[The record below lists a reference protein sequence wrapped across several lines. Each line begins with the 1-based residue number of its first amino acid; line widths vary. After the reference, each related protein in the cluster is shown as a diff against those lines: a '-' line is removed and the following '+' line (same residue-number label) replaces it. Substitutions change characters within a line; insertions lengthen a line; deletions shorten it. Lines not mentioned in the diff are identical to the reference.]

1 MKMKKFFAFFLSWC
15 LCATLSA
22 QISQKKLDSL
32 EQSLK
37 YKQALSSLRSNN
49 VDRAKTHIDLSYEYY
64 LRADT
69 AKCRTHAMDAL
80 KLTHNAG
87 AKEGE
92 AYIALARYYQVTDA
106 IIEAHDNYRNAEE
119 LFIKH
124 NDKKNLWKVYRNLM
138 NLYYGVYDRE
148 NIAFYARKV
157 LELSAELT
165 KENEWN
171 DKEKNEVLS
180 IEIWAEMLLRDAEFD
195 EDDQETLNRFLELFD
210 KALPL
215 NHEITY
221 VISAN
226 CGDKYIRT
234 NRPREA
240 LKYLHLTRKQ
250 FEANEMMVMS
260 ETYSL
265 LAEAYAML
273 NRIDSADYYM
283 KKALKSPLEMD
294 ESRLILLRSRSVV
307 EASKGNHKKSLEIYK
322 EYHQVSDSLSKARRM
337 DDIGRM
343 RMWHDFNEKKIE
355 NKNLQASRK
364 NLRMFIWSLSV
375 LLAIILVLLGLT
387 ISFYRKTVEKNRE
400 LKQLHTV
407 KDKLFSVVA
416 HDLRGPMGALVSML
430 KMANML
436 NAEMQAQLLKDIT
449 NRVDDTY
456 SLLDNLL
463 RWSKSQMQGMVPSP
477 VYFNAQ
483 EGSRVVTDTL
493 LGIAANKK
501 IRLVNR
507 IDSYRIFADK
517 DMFSVLVRNL
527 TTNALKYT
535 SAEGEVALD
544 AKMSDDM
551 LVISVKDTGT
561 GMPKEVQDKLFKLS
575 ETKSKRGTNNESG
588 TGLGLVLCADFVKAI
603 GGKIWFTSEQGKGS
617 TFYFSVPVKEQK

>member
-1 MKMKKFFAFFLSWC
+1 MNKFFVFFLSWC
-15 LCATLSA
+15 MCATLSA
-22 QISQKKLDSL
+22 QISKKTLDSL

-37 YKQALSSLRSNN
+37 YQQALSSLRSNN
-49 VDRAKTHIDLSYEYY
+49 VDRAKTHIVLSFEYY
-64 LRADT
+64 LRGDT
-69 AKCRTHAMDAL
+69 TKSRIHAIDAL
-80 KLTHNAG
+80 KLTRNAG
-87 AKEGE
+87 SIEGE

-124 NDKKNLWKVYRNLM
+124 NDKKNLLKVYRNLM

-148 NIAFYARKV
+148 NIALYARKV
-157 LELSAELT
+157 LDLSAELT
-165 KENEWN
+165 KGNEWTE
-171 DKEKNEVLS
+171 KEKKEVLS

-195 EDDQETLNRFLELFD
+195 EDDQETLKGFLELFE

-215 NHEITY
+215 NSELTY
-221 VISAN
+221 VISTN
-226 CGDKYIRT
+226 CGDKFIRT

-250 FEANEMMVMS
+250 FEAKKMMVMS

-273 NRIDSADYYM
+273 NKKDSADFYM
-283 KKALKSPLEMD
+283 KKALKTPLEMD

-307 EASKGNHKKSLEIYK
+307 EASKGNHKKSLEIFK

-355 NKNLQASRK
+355 NKNLHESRK
-364 NLRMFIWSLSV
+364 NLRMFIWSLSG
-375 LLAIILVLLGLT
+375 LLAIILVLLGLA
-387 ISFYRKTVEKNRE
+387 ISFYRKTVEKNKE

-449 NRVDDTY
+449 NRVEDTY

-463 RWSKSQMQGMVPSP
+463 RWSKSQMQGMVPAP

-483 EGSRVVTDTL
+483 EGSRTVTDAL
-493 LGIAANKK
+493 QGIAAGKK
-501 IRLVNR
+501 ITLINR
-507 IDSYRIFADK
+507 IDNYRIFADK
-517 DMFSVLVRNL
+517 DMFAVLVRNL

-544 AKMSDDM
+544 AKMSDNM
-551 LVISVKDTGT
+551 LVVSVKDTGT
-561 GMPKEVQDKLFKLS
+561 GMPQEVQDKLFKLS

-617 TFYFSVPVKEQK
+617 TFYFSVPVKEKK